1 MELREAVEGVEKL
14 FAEIQRSSVDGTS
27 ASKALGYSSE
37 HGASRTKL
45 GALNA
50 YGLIDRGKKL
60 VTVTELGIA
69 IAHPLE
75 DSRARGLKEAA
86 LRPPLF
92 KEIWENHRQ
101 CSESVLASTLVHK
114 GLDTGSAAQA
124 AKIFKANIAFAG
136 LTDSNY
142 NPQEKPPKPQNGQ
155 GGGGAPEKI
164 KQQIQPPMTADIR
177 YLPIPLD
184 IGDAPIPVG
193 MSNSDF
199 DLLLETLKL
208 WKKKI
213 VRHTDATHDFSFNSL
228 ADLDRQIK
236 TFSDQHPRA
245 RLDEAQIKTARAHA
259 TKMDNDGETVGER
272 VTFNVSYTEIP

>member
-1 MELREAVEGVEKL
+1 MSRYPALQLKDAVEGVEKL
-14 FAEIQRSSVDGTS
+14 FAEIQRSSVDGTT

-37 HGASRTKL
+37 NGAARTKL

-60 VTVTELGIA
+60 VNVTDLGIA
-69 IAHPLE
+69 IAHPLQ
-75 DSRARGLKEAA
+75 DSRERGLREAA
-86 LRPPLF
+86 LRPALF
-92 KEIWENHRQ
+92 KEIWDNHRQ

-142 NPQEKPPKPQNGQ
+142 NPSEKPPLPHVDQ
-155 GGGGAPEKI
+155 GGGGAAETT
-164 KQQIQPPMTADIR
+164 KQKTTPPMTANVR

-184 IGDAPIPVG
+184 IGEAPIPVG
-193 MSNSDF
+193 MSDSDF
-199 DLLLETLKL
+199 DLLLDTLKL

-213 VRHTDATHDFSFNSL
+213 VRSEY
-228 ADLDRQIK
+228 
-236 TFSDQHPRA
+236 PRA
-245 RLDEAQIKTARAHA
+245 AVWRNKDQDKPVTITGL
-259 TKMDNDGETVGER
+259 MGEKEGEKYYQTSEGTG
-272 VTFNVSYTEIP
+272 VPESELEFED

>member
-1 MELREAVEGVEKL
+1 MSRYPALQLKDAVEGVEKL
-14 FAEIQRSSVDGTS
+14 FAEIQRSSVDGTT

-37 HGASRTKL
+37 NGAARTKL

-60 VTVTELGIA
+60 VNVTDLGIA
-69 IAHPLE
+69 IAHPLQ
-75 DSRARGLKEAA
+75 DSRERGLKEAA

-92 KEIWENHRQ
+92 KEIWDNHRQ

-142 NPQEKPPKPQNGQ
+142 NPQEKPDRPPEQADGGRQAQPKGTPH
-155 GGGGAPEKI
+155 
-164 KQQIQPPMTADIR
+164 MSADIR

-184 IGDAPIPVG
+184 IGNAPIPVG
-193 MSNSDF
+193 MSEGDF
-199 DLLLETLKL
+199 QLLLETLKL

-213 VRHTDATHDFSFNSL
+213 VIEEVPPTREVAGDYHT
-228 ADLDRQIK
+228 
-236 TFSDQHPRA
+236 QH
-245 RLDEAQIKTARAHA
+245 
-259 TKMDNDGETVGER
+259 GEPYKPEKP
-272 VTFNVSYTEIP
+272 EEK